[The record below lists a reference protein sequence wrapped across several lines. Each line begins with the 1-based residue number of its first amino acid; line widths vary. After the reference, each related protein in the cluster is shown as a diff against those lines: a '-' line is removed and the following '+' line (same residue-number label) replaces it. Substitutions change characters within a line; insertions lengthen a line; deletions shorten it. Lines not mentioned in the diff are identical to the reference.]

1 LTWRAG
7 ITNMPR
13 RLRIPQGKIAYLA
26 KVTTVPAQKY
36 DIITV
41 GGGIAASAL
50 AKAMAER
57 GARVLVLER
66 ETKFKDRVRGEGL
79 VCWGVGEARELGIYE
94 LLKKTCG
101 HDVPFVESGMGLRDF
116 RTTTPHRLPLLSF
129 QHPVMQETLLT
140 AAEQAG
146 AEVRRGVTVA
156 LIETGRTPAVIT
168 DEGGHERIAARLVV
182 AADGRGSV
190 ARKWVG
196 FAVQEQLSS
205 YYMAG
210 VLLTDVK
217 APTDTIYFLFNPNLG
232 MCAVLI
238 PLGNCRFRAYLIYPK
253 TVAYRLQGDA
263 MLSRFTSESPK
274 VYPPLAE
281 YYIEAKS
288 IGPLASFDTSDSWV
302 EHPYRDGV
310 VLVGDAAAT
319 TDPTFGQGLSLA
331 LRDART
337 LRDELSK
344 DSDWAAAASR
354 YADQRRVYFRTCHT
368 VEGWIRTLFQDPS
381 PEAAVLRAKAMP
393 LIAQDPTRVPDH
405 INSGLDLPLNEQV
418 RARMFGE

>member
-1 LTWRAG
+1 
-7 ITNMPR
+7 MPR
-13 RLRIPQGKIAYLA
+13 QS
-26 KVTTVPAQKY
+26 Y

-79 VCWGVGEARELGIYE
+79 VCWGGGEARELGIHE
-94 LLKKTCG
+94 LLKETCG
-101 HDVPFVESGMGLRDF
+101 HDVPYVESGMGPRDF
-116 RTTTPHRLPLLSF
+116 TTTTPQRLPLLSF
-129 QHPVMQETLLT
+129 PHPVMQETLL
-140 AAEQAG
+140 AAAQQAG
-146 AEVRRGVTVA
+146 AEVRRGVSVEQ
-156 LIETGRTPAVIT
+156 IETGRTPAVIT
-168 DEGGHERIAARLVV
+168 DGQSHERITARLVV

-196 FAVQEQLSS
+196 FASQEQSNP
-205 YYMAG
+205 YFMAG

-217 APTDTIYFLFNPNLG
+217 APPDTIYFVFNPEPG
-232 MCAVLI
+232 MCIVLF
-238 PLGNCRFRAYLIYPK
+238 PLGKCRFRSYFAYPK
-253 TVAYRLQGDA
+253 TVGYRLQGES
-263 MLSRFTSESPK
+263 MLSLFIRESAR
-274 VYPPLAE
+274 VFPPLAE
-281 YYIEAKS
+281 YYAAAKC
-288 IGPLASFDTSDSWV
+288 IGPLASFDVSDSWV

-337 LRDELSK
+337 LRDELVK

-368 VEGWIRTLFQDPS
+368 VEAWLRTLFQDPS
-381 PEAAVLRAKAMP
+381 PEAAALRAKAIP

-405 INSGLDLPLNEQV
+405 LNSGLDLPLNEQV
-418 RARMFGE
+418 RAQMFGEC